1 MKIYKYLEKNLI
13 FLDKDFK
20 SKEEISSEIID
31 MIYKIDSRTDK
42 ELLLK
47 DIIDREKIASTSFGK
62 DIGIFHAK
70 SSGVK
75 RVFLAFYRL
84 KEPYLFPKMKI
95 KQS

>member
-47 DIIDREKIASTSFGK
+47 DIIDREKIASTSL
-62 DIGIFHAK
+62 AK
-70 SSGVK
+70 ILEFSTQKVL
-75 RVFLAFYRL
+75 V
-84 KEPYLFPKMKI
+84 
-95 KQS
+95 

>member
-47 DIIDREKIASTSFGK
+47 DIIDREKNCFNFFWQRYWNFPRKKFWCKESVFSF
-62 DIGIFHAK
+62 
-70 SSGVK
+70 
-75 RVFLAFYRL
+75 L
-84 KEPYLFPKMKI
+84 
-95 KQS
+95 

>member
-47 DIIDREKIASTSFGK
+47 DIIDRKKLLQLLLAKILEFSTQK
-62 DIGIFHAK
+62 
-70 SSGVK
+70 VL
-75 RVFLAFYRL
+75 V
-84 KEPYLFPKMKI
+84 
-95 KQS
+95 

>member
-47 DIIDREKIASTSFGK
+47 DIIDREKLLQLLLAKILEFSTQK
-62 DIGIFHAK
+62 
-70 SSGVK
+70 VL
-75 RVFLAFYRL
+75 V
-84 KEPYLFPKMKI
+84 
-95 KQS
+95 